1 MNLAAIWEMILNCE
15 WARIWWGITH
25 AHWANVWAS
34 ISAIFTTLAVAVA
47 GWALI
52 RWKKQDEL
60 KAKMVFKTAV
70 YEYLIGVLS
79 LPSDHN
85 GLRSTGEVAKNLKET
100 MEKFTA
106 CRHAW
111 LMLEGLLENDKL
123 IKASW
128 DYLSE
133 NNGKFLSGEIG
144 ETLIIQ
150 SCSNIIGKK
159 FVFK

>member
-1 MNLAAIWEMILNCE
+1 MNLAAF
-15 WARIWWGITH
+15 WGNLLSGQFSNIFHAIIH
-25 AHWANVWAS
+25 AHWSNVWAA
-34 ISAIFTTLAVAVA
+34 ISATFTALAVIVA
-47 GWALI
+47 GWAML
-52 RWKKQDEL
+52 RWRKQDEL
-60 KAKMVFKTAV
+60 KAKMAFKTAI
-70 YEYLIGVLS
+70 YEYLIGILS
-79 LPSDHN
+79 LPPEHK
-85 GLRSTGEVAKNLKET
+85 GVLSTGEDAKILKET
-100 MEKFTA
+100 LEKFTV